1 MMHMKYLG
9 TDLVLLG
16 GCISWAVRHVLPGNI
31 QENLNYLMEW
41 LRSWHQKHGK
51 KGSRLISKLTERM
64 LSGEPVP
71 RLHAKAGEVKTMLP
85 AVSAFF
91 QNLVSD
97 NHGNE
102 DLKLMS
108 EVLSLSAR
116 IDINLDQQIGFM
128 VNQEIAEEFK
138 ELIHSHNK
146 KTAILCHRFHSRALA
161 FFNFIP
167 KHHYLFHIADLS
179 LHLSPK
185 LGWCWKGED
194 MMYKV
199 KMMAQASCRA
209 IAPTKLG
216 NKVVEKYLISLDLA
230 LGKA

>member
-1 MMHMKYLG
+1 
-9 TDLVLLG
+9 
-16 GCISWAVRHVLPGNI
+16 
-31 QENLNYLMEW
+31 
-41 LRSWHQKHGK
+41 
-51 KGSRLISKLTERM
+51 M
-64 LSGEPVP
+64 LSG
-71 RLHAKAGEVKTMLP
+71 
-85 AVSAFF
+85 VSAFF

-116 IDINLDQQIGFM
+116 IDINLDQQTGFM

-167 KHHYLFHIADLS
+167 K
-179 LHLSPK
+179 
-185 LGWCWKGED
+185 C
-194 MMYKV
+194 
-199 KMMAQASCRA
+199 
-209 IAPTKLG
+209 
-216 NKVVEKYLISLDLA
+216 
-230 LGKA
+230 